1 MNLVSSFVE
10 LIQQVSYVMSV
21 PTSSSFMTVLSG
33 WVFARRH
40 TVTRMIMAAG
50 AVKTK
55 PGPRSSRSRAG
66 AGVKHHSAFHRLFA
80 AARWSLDELGMAVFA
95 LIEPW
100 LGDGPVMLAL
110 DDTLARKRGLKVY
123 GVGMHHDPLIST
135 RKVARVNWGHS
146 WVVLSVIV
154 RFPFCAEQCFAL
166 PILFRLY
173 INKQTV
179 AKKGGWYRTRPAL
192 AVEMLYTLCRA
203 YENRRFHVVADS
215 TYGGQSVLGDLPSN
229 CDLTSRLDLDARLY
243 DAVPARIPGTNGRPR
258 KRGARLPTPRQMLT
272 QRARRQIL
280 NIYGRRDQVRM
291 TDCLGRVYAV
301 PDRNLRVVAVE
312 PLTGGRRVQAFYS
325 TCHEAT
331 PQQVLIWYAMRWSIE
346 MTFQNSKTY
355 LGFEEPQGWTRR
367 AVERTAP
374 TAMLLY
380 SLVALWFAR
389 CGHRHYAPAQRP
401 WYRTKRHP
409 SFADMLATLRQESV
423 REQVSS
429 LRLTGRGSRN
439 IVKSLIHAVKQAA

>member
-10 LIQQVSYVMSV
+10 LVQQLSLVMTA
-21 PTSSSFMTVLSG
+21 PTFASFVTVLTG

-40 TVTRMIMAAG
+40 TVTGALLAAN
-50 AVKTK
+50 AVKRGGGR
-55 PGPRSSRSRAG
+55 GP
-66 AGVKHHSAFHRLFA
+66 VKHHSAFHRLFA
-80 AARWSLDELGMAVFA
+80 HAEWVLDDLGLAVFG

-100 LGDGPVMLAL
+100 LGADPVMLAL

-154 RFPFCAEQCFAL
+154 RFPFCADRYFAL

-173 INKQTV
+173 VNKQTV
-179 AKKGGWYRTRPAL
+179 EKKGGWYRTRPEL
-192 AVEMLYTLCRA
+192 AMEMLYTLCRA
-203 YENRRFHVVADS
+203 RGNRRFHVVADS
-215 TYGGQSVLGDLPSN
+215 TYGGQSVLGDLPPN
-229 CDLTSRLDLDARLY
+229 CDLTSRLDLDARLH
-243 DAVPARIPGTNGRPR
+243 DAPPPRRPGTNGRPR
-258 KRGARLPTPRQMLT
+258 KRGVRLPTPRQMLAA
-272 QRARRQIL
+272 RARRITL
-280 NIYGRRDQVRM
+280 DIYGRRDKVRL
-291 TDCLGRVYAV
+291 TDGLARVYAV
-301 PDRNLRVVAVE
+301 PDRPLRVVAVE

-331 PQQVLIWYAMRWSIE
+331 SEQVLTWYAMRWSIE
-346 MTFQNSKTY
+346 MTFQNCKTH

-380 SLVALWFAR
+380 SLIALWFAR
-389 CGHRHYAPAQRP
+389 HGHRYYAPPLRP

-423 REQVSS
+423 RDQVSS
-429 LRLTGRGSRN
+429 LRVTGRGSRN
-439 IVKSLIHAVKQAA
+439 VVKSLIRAVQQAA